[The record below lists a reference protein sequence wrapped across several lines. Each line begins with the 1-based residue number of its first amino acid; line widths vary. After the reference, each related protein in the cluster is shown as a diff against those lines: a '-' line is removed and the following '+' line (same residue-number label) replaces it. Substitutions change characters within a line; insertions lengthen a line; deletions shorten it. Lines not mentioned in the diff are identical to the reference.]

1 VKNDK
6 SMTSLVNN
14 GQSWMEP
21 MMALEMEFEG
31 RNVSENRMDIR
42 RNKQVAV
49 REDGTKQT
57 HILPN
62 IDEILKD
69 LC

>member
-21 MMALEMEFEG
+21 MMALEICWGAKRFW
-31 RNVSENRMDIR
+31 
-42 RNKQVAV
+42 KQN
-49 REDGTKQT
+49 GYK
-57 HILPN
+57 
-62 IDEILKD
+62 KK
-69 LC
+69 